1 MQFEIGS
8 GAARETSWTAPFWN
22 KCLWRGRGPELMS
35 DQPTT
40 EELQAQLLH
49 RVAAQDRE
57 ALAAF
62 YDQTVGALFGT
73 SLRILGDPQEAE
85 EVVQDVFLQIWD
97 KAATFDAKLGA
108 PLYWALSIA
117 RNRSIDRLRSRQRR
131 ARLIEELRDEE
142 APEHGSAPLPQ
153 DGLDSDDLTAIRSAV
168 DSLPSEQRQAI
179 AMAFFAGLTH
189 AEIAEALGEPLG
201 TVKARIRRGMMK
213 LRETLQTY
221 A

>member
-1 MQFEIGS
+1 
-8 GAARETSWTAPFWN
+8 
-22 KCLWRGRGPELMS
+22 MS

-40 EELQAQLLH
+40 EELQAQLLQ

-62 YDQTVGALFGT
+62 YDQTAGVLFGT

-85 EVVQDVFLQIWD
+85 EVVQDVYLQIWD
-97 KAATFDAKLGA
+97 KAATFNAKLGA

-142 APEHGSAPLPQ
+142 PAEPAPPVIAQ
-153 DGLDSDDLTAIRSAV
+153 AGLDSDDLTAIRSAV
-168 DSLPSEQRQAI
+168 GSLPSEQRQAI
-179 AMAFFAGLTH
+179 ALAFFGGLTH
-189 AEIAEALGEPLG
+189 AEIAETLGEPLG